1 MYFSV
6 GISLFILLCLALCFW
21 RKHCAIKKVR
31 SMSCAKKC
39 ELLTSILTPFGYC
52 YNSSQ
57 DIISTRNDAW
67 QRQAGYTALFDHAAL
82 SFHMVFDALPIYF
95 HYRGR
100 TWLIE
105 LWKGQY
111 GINTGAEVGIY
122 YSDRILSEEEY
133 TDAHFR
139 AVEDKDRLFVKYT
152 LLRNGSP
159 IAVASGIT
167 WWLTAF
173 FVGLFSKPSQLS
185 MEIAIRFPDMG
196 MQQSFLTALQELP
209 FLMDFHTCRDEVHIC
224 YENGCP
230 LSPICPERCSPLRR
244 LRIRWA
250 QFCNAFF
257 CRLYCFVT
265 RPFSCTLDKILYL
278 YALLPFI
285 LRRMLRRLKGVI
297 RS

>member
-6 GISLFILLCLALCFW
+6 GILLFILLCLALCFW
-21 RKHCAIKKVR
+21 RKHCAVKKVC
-31 SMSCAKKC
+31 SMSCSEKC
-39 ELLTSILTPFGYC
+39 KLLTSILTPFGYC
-52 YNSSQ
+52 YNGSQ

-67 QRQAGYTALFDHAAL
+67 QRQAGYTALFDRAAL

-122 YSDRILSEEEY
+122 YSDRILSKEEY
-133 TDAHFR
+133 PDAHFR

-152 LLRNGSP
+152 LLRNSHP
-159 IAVASGIT
+159 IAAVSGTT

-209 FLMDFHTCRDEVHIC
+209 VSVNFHTCGEEVHIC

-230 LSPICPERCSPLRR
+230 LSPICPEHCSLFRR
-244 LRIRWA
+244 IHIGWA

-257 CRLYCFVT
+257 CRLYRFVT

-278 YALLPFI
+278 YELLPFI